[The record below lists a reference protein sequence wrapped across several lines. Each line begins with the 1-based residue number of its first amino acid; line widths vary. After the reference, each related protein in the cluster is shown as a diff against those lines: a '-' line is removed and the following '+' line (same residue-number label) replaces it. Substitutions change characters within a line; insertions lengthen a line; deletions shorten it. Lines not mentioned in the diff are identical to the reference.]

1 MTHEA
6 ALLLSLNSVPVAHL
20 SFFCGGVSAVA
31 LTDEGDLKNGLSRD
45 LMMSKGS
52 K

>member
-1 MTHEA
+1 M
-6 ALLLSLNSVPVAHL
+6 SLNSVPVAHL
-20 SFFCGGVSAVA
+20 SFFGGGGAGVSAVA
-31 LTDEGDLKNGLSRD
+31 LSDEGDPNNVYSRD